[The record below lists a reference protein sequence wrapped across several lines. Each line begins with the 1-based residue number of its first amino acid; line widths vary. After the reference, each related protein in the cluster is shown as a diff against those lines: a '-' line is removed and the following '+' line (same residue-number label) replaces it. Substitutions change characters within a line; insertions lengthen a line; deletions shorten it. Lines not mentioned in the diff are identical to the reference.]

1 VGLDGDRTEPKILR
15 ILYATTAWP
24 ARGGAGSPYSVGQ
37 YHKRH
42 GRLYRREIA
51 EWTHDQQYI
60 RRHIRSGKGTRQM
73 GTTKDIR
80 EAVEAELK
88 FDPLVD
94 DADIHVVNV
103 NGDVA
108 LNGTVPSY
116 PQYLEAAAATQ
127 RVGGVKNVHNHLE
140 VVLSDADYR
149 DDAMLTTAANN
160 ALTLN
165 VTVPDGIEATARDG
179 NVTLTGTVAYNSER
193 AAAELAVGGLIGLRN
208 VRNDIDIVYNADPVD
223 VDLHVREA
231 LDRYALIPDDSDVQV
246 DVEGGIITLT
256 GHVRTWAEHDAAVG
270 AAWMANGV
278 IEVRDDLTI
287 TG

>member
-1 VGLDGDRTEPKILR
+1 
-15 ILYATTAWP
+15 
-24 ARGGAGSPYSVGQ
+24 
-37 YHKRH
+37 
-42 GRLYRREIA
+42 
-51 EWTHDQQYI
+51 
-60 RRHIRSGKGTRQM
+60 M
-73 GTTKDIR
+73 GTTKDIH

-94 DADIHVVNV
+94 DADVHVVNV

-208 VRNDIDIVYNADPVD
+208 VRNDIDIAYNADPVD
-223 VDLHVREA
+223 VDLHVQEA
-231 LDRYALIPDDSDVQV
+231 LDRSALVPDDSDVEV
-246 DVEGGIITLT
+246 AAKGSTITLT
-256 GHVRTWAEHDAAVG
+256 GHVRTWAEHDAVVG
-270 AAWMANGV
+270 AAWMARGV
-278 IEVRDDLTI
+278 IDVRDDLQI

>member
-1 VGLDGDRTEPKILR
+1 M
-15 ILYATTAWP
+15 
-24 ARGGAGSPYSVGQ
+24 S
-37 YHKRH
+37 
-42 GRLYRREIA
+42 
-51 EWTHDQQYI
+51 
-60 RRHIRSGKGTRQM
+60 
-73 GTTKDIR
+73 TTKDIR

-108 LNGTVPSY
+108 LNGTVRSY

-165 VTVPDGIEATARDG
+165 VTVPDGIEATASDG
-179 NVTLTGTVAYNSER
+179 NVTLTGTVSFGTER
-193 AAAELAVGGLIGLRN
+193 AAADRAVAGLTG
-208 VRNDIDIVYNADPVD
+208 VRSVRDDIEISYDADPLD
-223 VDLHVREA
+223 VDLHVQEA
-231 LDRYALIPDDSDVQV
+231 LGRSALV
-246 DVEGGIITLT
+246 
-256 GHVRTWAEHDAAVG
+256 
-270 AAWMANGV
+270 
-278 IEVRDDLTI
+278 
-287 TG
+287 